1 MRRQRVMLVVHE
13 QRQRLKFQSCE
24 GAAQI
29 LAEPCQP
36 PLGALSLR
44 IPIGMQRPAGAR
56 EALGLSPLVEARGAY
71 PLRRLL
77 CWRERDQR
85 NANNNERRYVA
96 QQMSAFARILEC
108 LHRHDYGVNKA

>member
-1 MRRQRVMLVVHE
+1 VIQELQCKSKKDRLPSRVNT
-13 QRQRLKFQSCE
+13 
-24 GAAQI
+24 
-29 LAEPCQP
+29 AE
-36 PLGALSLR
+36 SLPV
-44 IPIGMQRPAGAR
+44 PIRVRRPAATL
-56 EALGLSPLVEARGAY
+56 EALGLSPLVEARGAF